1 MRICNKT
8 GERMTEGYVVDHFDT
23 LLYFSEIE
31 YLVEHLR
38 SLKWVDADGQD
49 VDIEDQR
56 DLLDYFY
63 AEDYYYYT
71 TFDDDEEI

>member
-1 MRICNKT
+1 MRTCSKT

-38 SLKWVDADGQD
+38 SLDWIDIDGNEVDF
-49 VDIEDQR
+49 EDQR

-71 TFDDDEEI
+71 TFDDEEI

>member
-1 MRICNKT
+1 
-8 GERMTEGYVVDHFDT
+8 MTEGYVVDHFDT

-38 SLKWVDADGQD
+38 SLDWIDIDGNEVDF
-49 VDIEDQR
+49 EDQR

-71 TFDDDEEI
+71 TFDDEEI